1 MSINVVVLAGNLT
14 RDPELKITPS
24 GTSVLEDCPG
34 HEQRPGRAQLCPVC
48 KGSGNLWTVGPDAV
62 SGNVG
67 NVSRRCHGC
76 DGKGWVAVFEAPGED
91 DK

>member
-1 MSINVVVLAGNLT
+1 
-14 RDPELKITPS
+14 
-24 GTSVLEDCPG
+24 
-34 HEQRPGRAQLCPVC
+34 
-48 KGSGNLWTVGPDAV
+48 LWTVGPDIEALGGIEIDVGDVTAHAV

>member
-1 MSINVVVLAGNLT
+1 MTACIGGIAPQT
-14 RDPELKITPS
+14 CPYPS
-24 GTSVLEDCPG
+24 CPGCRRVFIHCPG